1 LNEKTM
7 IIACPDADPPHKLRL
22 PKRNEIVRVSCP
34 ICGMRFRYRFPDVVE
49 ILGKRDGVLSVA
61 SSYSQQPEEKLITM
75 SRINSSSCLY
85 RYFKEYIEDP
95 RVQEPFKTIEQGMGS
110 FFHSYLENHFKQI
123 LARNGVIGTKD
134 SIDVDDLANS
144 FRLSF
149 LWEGQLRKPYRI
161 VQRGHSVKEFIAR
174 LERIGR
180 NYNCFLQENLVY
192 HKIKS
197 IEGSLQIRTDP
208 FYIRGKYD
216 LITEDPHKSIVLWD
230 WKTSAAPDPAYYEQ
244 FRSQKIQLGIYAIWM
259 RHRYK
264 SPLIRGTAVFLRGE
278 LDELS
283 EKFTDSV
290 EKDVLDYTH
299 SWRRR
304 LNQQQ
309 SYPAMP
315 NKLGPWC
322 GWNPICPKR
331 HSCAS

>member
-1 LNEKTM
+1 MNERTM
-7 IIACPDADPPHKLRL
+7 IVACPNSDPSHKLRL
-22 PKRNEIVRVSCP
+22 PKRDEILRVSCP

-49 ILGKRDGVLSVA
+49 VLGKRDGVLSVA
-61 SSYSQQPEEKLITM
+61 SSYSPQPEEKLITM
-75 SRINSSSCLY
+75 SRIGSSSCPY

-95 RVQEPFKTIEQGMGS
+95 RVQEPFKTIELGMGS

-123 LARNGVIGTKD
+123 LARNGIIGTKD
-134 SIDVDDLANS
+134 SIDVDDLVNS

-149 LWEGQLRKPYRI
+149 IWEGQLRKPYRI
-161 VQRGHSVKEFIAR
+161 VRKGHRIGDFIAR
-174 LERIGR
+174 LEKIGH
-180 NYNCFLQENLVY
+180 NYNRFLQETLVY
-192 HKIKS
+192 HKIKAV
-197 IEGSLQIRTDP
+197 EGSLQIRTDS

-216 LITEDPHKSIVLWD
+216 LITEDPHESIVLWD
-230 WKTSAAPDPAYYEQ
+230 WKTGSAPRPSYYEQ

-264 SPLIRGTAVFLRGE
+264 SALIRGTAVFLRSE

-283 EKFTDSV
+283 ERFTDSV

-309 SYPAMP
+309 SYPAIP
-315 NKLGPWC
+315 NKLGLWC
-322 GWNPICPKR
+322 SWNPICPKR
-331 HSCAS
+331 RSCTS